1 MKRTE
6 EVFREILY
14 QSIEKKNKVLTQI
27 RLSKELKV
35 SLSNVNLAVKQL
47 EKMGAVSIKQRNFH
61 VINAKK
67 ILYCW
72 ASARNVGK
80 DIIYKTRIELPV
92 HEIEKKMP
100 ADIVFG
106 AYSSCRFKFKELP
119 ADYSEV
125 YVYSDDLKEI
135 KKRFPENNKVP
146 NLFVLKSDSNIRNYG
161 NTTTIAHTF
170 VDLWNL
176 KEWYAEE
183 FIKFLEGK
191 LNGLLE

>member
-14 QSIEKKNKVLTQI
+14 QSFEKKNKVLTQMQ
-27 RLSKELKV
+27 LSKELRM
-35 SLSNVNLAVKQL
+35 SLSNVNLALKQL
-47 EKMGAVSIKQRNFH
+47 EKMGAVNIKQRNFH

-67 ILYCW
+67 ILYYW
-72 ASARNVGK
+72 ASARNVEK
-80 DIIYKTRIELPV
+80 DIIYKTRIELSV
-92 HEIEKKMP
+92 HEIENKMP

-106 AYSSCRFKFKELP
+106 AYSSCRFKFKESA

-125 YVYSDDLKEI
+125 YVYSDDLTEI
-135 KKRFPENNKVP
+135 KRRFPENNKLP

-161 NTTTIAHTF
+161 NTTTIANTF

-176 KEWYAEE
+176 KEWYAKE
-183 FIKFLEGK
+183 FIKILEEK
-191 LNGLLE
+191 LNELLE